1 MCWNRS
7 FTAALVLPLLIITL
21 CLSSCGAAN
30 RTEQPETAAAE
41 TGDAAGDA
49 EKAEDA
55 AEEGVLRI
63 AVTEPIT
70 TMDIHRT
77 TTDYMIPL
85 NIYERLFDI
94 RLKENGTT
102 ELVPDLIRQ
111 YSLARDGRT
120 YTFTLRDDAYFSDGS
135 RVTAE
140 DVEFSFTRMLSLSDS
155 QQTDFADAILGA
167 EDVLAGKTDTLEG
180 IRVIDDTHFKIIL
193 SEPFSGY
200 IYQLATPSCSILSK
214 NCVEKNGFR
223 FGAVPEATIGSG
235 PYMVT
240 EFGDKKITLELNP
253 HYSGEQPSAKKVE
266 ILLLEPALLD
276 QKFRA
281 GGIDILDSSA
291 ISSEKF
297 DEIYR
302 TEAWED
308 RLVSIGCANIRYL
321 MLNTAEKP
329 LSDVRVRRAVLKA
342 INRQKILDELFDGDG
357 NIIDGIFPR
366 NLNGFSEENQ
376 GWLTYDPEGAGK
388 ILEEVGPAAAQT
400 RIELAAE
407 STAGARDL
415 ALLEMIRKDLEDA
428 GFRVSIVNYDADSRM
443 FLRKAGKLMAYTGI
457 WSADYNDPDNFIYTF
472 FGSREKT
479 LNHSGNFS
487 DTSVMERIAKARRIE
502 DPEKRMREYAALEKK
517 LIRDEALWVPLM
529 STNQVFVLG
538 DRVES
543 LTPYWAGWEDL
554 VFKDIVLK

>member
-1 MCWNRS
+1 
-7 FTAALVLPLLIITL
+7 
-21 CLSSCGAAN
+21 
-30 RTEQPETAAAE
+30 
-41 TGDAAGDA
+41 
-49 EKAEDA
+49 
-55 AEEGVLRI
+55 
-63 AVTEPIT
+63 
-70 TMDIHRT
+70 
-77 TTDYMIPL
+77 
-85 NIYERLFDI
+85 
-94 RLKENGTT
+94 
-102 ELVPDLIRQ
+102 
-111 YSLARDGRT
+111 
-120 YTFTLRDDAYFSDGS
+120 
-135 RVTAE
+135 
-140 DVEFSFTRMLSLSDS
+140 DS

-167 EDVLAGKTDTLEG
+167 EDVLAGKTDKLEG
-180 IRVIDDTHFKIIL
+180 IKVIDDTHFKIIL

-214 NCVEKNGFR
+214 KCVENNGFR
-223 FGAVPEATIGSG
+223 FGAVPEAAIGSG

-253 HYSGEQPSAKKVE
+253 HYSGEMPSAKKVE

-302 TEAWED
+302 TEEWED

-357 NIIDGIFPR
+357 NIVDGIFPR
-366 NLNGFSEENQ
+366 NLNGFSEANQ
-376 GWLTYDPEGAGK
+376 GWLTYDPVEAGK
-388 ILEEVGPAAAQT
+388 ILEEVGPAAQT

-407 STAGARDL
+407 STAGSRDL
-415 ALLEMIRKDLEDA
+415 ALLEMIRKDLADA

-479 LNHSGNFS
+479 LNRSGNFS
-487 DTSVMERIAKARRIE
+487 DTSVMERIAKARKIE

-538 DRVES
+538 ERVES